1 MKTRFLLLA
10 LVFLLLQV
18 PLMSGEIIFSGGSTR
33 IRMQQGFET
42 ISLSNGARV
51 QSDSIVLEAREI
63 TLSGSDYRYV
73 RCTGNVRLYD
83 DKRGISLSTQNLFYD
98 RQKDIV
104 LINGYVE
111 LEDTTN
117 EVLASA
123 FSMEF
128 DLAQS
133 LVLLQVQ
140 VKLLKN
146 TDRGTME
153 CKADSLS
160 FDRERRILTLE
171 GSAEIDWARDF
182 YEAEYIT
189 VDLNTEEISMG
200 GSIKGVI
207 YG

>member
-1 MKTRFLLLA
+1 MRTRFLLLA

-18 PLMSGEIIFSGGSTR
+18 PLISGEIIFSGGATR

-42 ISLSNGARV
+42 ITLSNGARV
-51 QSDSIVLEAREI
+51 QSDSIILEAREI

-73 RCTGNVRLYD
+73 RCTGNVRLHD
-83 DKRGISLSTQNLFYD
+83 EKRGISLSTQNLFYD

-160 FDRERRILTLE
+160 FDRERQILTLE